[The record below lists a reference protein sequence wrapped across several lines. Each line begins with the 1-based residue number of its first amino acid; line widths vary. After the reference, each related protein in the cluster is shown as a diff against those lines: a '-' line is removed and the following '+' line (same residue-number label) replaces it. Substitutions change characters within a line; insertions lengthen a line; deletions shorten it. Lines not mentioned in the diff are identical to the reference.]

1 MAEPG
6 YKRRDDM
13 SSNLNDATELNDT
26 ELGSVTGSGEAVS
39 RVLSPAEKA
48 AQRAEAAFLASR
60 TPELGPFIK
69 PHEAFP
75 HLG

>member
-1 MAEPG
+1 MVEPG
-6 YKRRDDM
+6 YQRRDDM
-13 SSNLNDATELNDT
+13 SSKLNDATQLNDV
-26 ELGSVTGSGEAVS
+26 ELESVSGGGEAVS
-39 RVLSPAEKA
+39 LVQTPAQKA
-48 AQRAEAAFLASR
+48 AARAEAAFLASR